1 MLQII
6 IYIAVGLLIV
16 FGLVKII
23 DSYLPK
29 KLRPALSIVLIIGIG
44 VLAYMNY
51 NAIYGPV
58 EFNKVKEKRYAKVI
72 DKLRDVR
79 KVQIAHREINRSYAK
94 NFDQLLRFLDTAEY
108 VITQRRDTT
117 YLDKEY
123 LETYGVD
130 KYIEDYVVDTL
141 GYKLVK
147 DSLFGSSDRYKTMM
161 NVPFT
166 DGKQMK
172 MDAGLLDVKGVNVP
186 VFKVEVPKEWI
197 LADQEK
203 DLLKQEL
210 QVQSVDGIN
219 GESIIVGSMNE
230 VSTNGNWPTTY
241 GKQD

>member
-1 MLQII
+1 MLEII
-6 IYIAVGLLIV
+6 IYIVVGILIV
-16 FGLVKII
+16 FGLVKVI

-29 KLRPALSIVLIIGIG
+29 KLRPVLSIVLIAGIGI
-44 VLAYMNY
+44 LAYMNY
-51 NAIYGPV
+51 KAIYGPV
-58 EFNKVKEKRYAKVI
+58 EFNKVKEKRYAEVI

-117 YLDKEY
+117 YIDEEY
-123 LETYGVD
+123 LATYGVD

-141 GYKLVK
+141 GYRAVK
-147 DSLFGSSDRYKTMM
+147 DSLFGNSNRYKTMM
-161 NVPFT
+161 EVPYT
-166 DGKQMK
+166 DGKHMK
-172 MDAGLLDVKGVNVP
+172 MQAGLLDIKGVNTP

-197 LADQEK
+197 LADQDQ
-203 DLLKQEL
+203 DLLNQEL
-210 QVQSVDGIN
+210 QVKSVDGIN
-219 GESIIVGSMNE
+219 GESILVGSMEE

>member
-1 MLQII
+1 MLEII
-6 IYIAVGLLIV
+6 IYIVVGILIV
-16 FGLVKII
+16 FGLVKVI

-29 KLRPALSIVLIIGIG
+29 KLRPVLSIVLIAGIGI
-44 VLAYMNY
+44 LAYMNY
-51 NAIYGPV
+51 KAIYGPV
-58 EFNKVKEKRYAKVI
+58 EFNKVKEKRYAEVI

-117 YLDKEY
+117 YIDEEY
-123 LETYGVD
+123 LATYGVD

-147 DSLFGSSDRYKTMM
+147 DSLFGNSNRYKTMM
-161 NVPFT
+161 EVPYT
-166 DGKQMK
+166 DGKHMK
-172 MDAGLLDVKGVNVP
+172 MQAGLLDIKGVNTP

-197 LADQEK
+197 LADQDK
-203 DLLKQEL
+203 DLLNQEL
-210 QVQSVDGIN
+210 QVKSVDGIN
-219 GESIIVGSMNE
+219 GESILVGSMEE